1 MIVKPQNDN
10 VLCTLVSS
18 NEKQTSTGFVYKS
31 NDILVY
37 RVEAIGPKVG
47 MQLAIGD
54 NIVANSTG
62 TKVVV
67 DNKDYY
73 FFKEEN
79 IAGKIDN
86 GYSA

>member
-1 MIVKPQNDN
+1 MDI
-10 VLCTLVSS
+10 
-18 NEKQTSTGFVYKS
+18 YKS

-54 NIVANSTG
+54 SIVANSTG
-62 TKVVV
+62 TKIVV

-79 IAGKIDN
+79 IAALLL
-86 GYSA
+86 SHCRSLHTCS